1 MRYTLFILS
10 ALLAFAIPNQSQA
23 QGAKDP
29 RVEIRP
35 FAGYRFGGNFSD
47 SGYRSVTPGEEL
59 LEDLNVKPGSQFGL
73 MLNVPLALLGAY
85 DPDNNWQLE
94 VTFALQPSTM
104 RIDAQDDIDI
114 PALNPNFK
122 QDGDQIELFDLDV
135 TYIHLGAMRQWTN
148 GSWIPYLNFGLGGT
162 IFKPDGDL
170 DSKNKFSLSFGG
182 GLKKFFNDRFGIRSQ
197 LRAWVTFLGSNDEL
211 YCDRFGCWIY
221 EDSVNFTQFEI
232 STGLIIRL

>member
-1 MRYTLFILS
+1 MRCTLFILS
-10 ALLAFAIPNQSQA
+10 VLLLAIPNQSQA
-23 QGAKDP
+23 QGKDP

-35 FAGYRFGGNFSD
+35 FAGFRFGGNVSS
-47 SGYRSVTPGEEL
+47 SGYDPVSPGEAL
-59 LEDLNVKPGSQFGL
+59 IEDLNVKPGSQFGV

-94 VTFALQPSTM
+94 ATFALQPSTL
-104 RIDAQDDIDI
+104 RIDARSDIDI

-122 QDGDQIELFDLDV
+122 QDGDQIELFDMDV
-135 TYIHLGAMRQWTN
+135 TYIHLGAMHQWTN

-170 DSKNKFSLSFGG
+170 DTKTKFSMSFGG
-182 GLKKFFNDRFGIRSQ
+182 GIKKFFSDRFGIRSQ
-197 LRAWVTFLGSNDEL
+197 LRGFWTFLGENEQL
-211 YCDRFGCWIY
+211 YCDPFGCWSY
-221 EDSVNFTQFEI
+221 PEPVNFTQFEI

>member
-10 ALLAFAIPNQSQA
+10 ALLVFVIPDQSQA
-23 QGAKDP
+23 QGKDP

-35 FAGYRFGGNFSD
+35 FVGMRFGGNVND
-47 SGYRSVTPGEEL
+47 SGYEPVSGGEEL
-59 LEDLNVKPGSQFGL
+59 IEDLNVKPGSQFGV

-85 DPDNNWQLE
+85 DPDNSWQLE
-94 VTFALQPSTM
+94 ATFALQPSTL
-104 RIDAQDDIDI
+104 RIDARDDIDI
-114 PALNPNFK
+114 PGLNPNFT

-135 TYIHLGAMRQWTN
+135 TYIHLGAMHQWTN
-148 GSWIPYLNFGLGGT
+148 GSWIPYLNFGLGAT

-182 GLKKFFNDRFGIRSQ
+182 GVKKFFNDRFGFRSQ
-197 LRAWVTFLGSNDEL
+197 LRGFVTFLGSNDQL
-211 YCDRFGCWIY
+211 YCDPFGCWTY
-221 EDSVNFTQFEI
+221 EEALNFTQFEI